1 MKSLTLPFIKHKEQR
16 LRQRI
21 GAGLLWYFNRLDAL
35 GTIYLSLYQGEM
47 DKTLSYWQCESGV
60 FALTEAETLLAS
72 LTDAPTFIATDTHE
86 NGDWFWSWWNTHL
99 PLEITRL
106 FGFIKPYTTTNQ
118 EDALNTVDS
127 LILRF
132 EVRISQQHICS
143 VVKMSEN
150 VLEQLL
156 NKNEWHCTNRVLPE
170 SLPMSFPIQIGMTVL
185 SIEAILGLRINDLI
199 LLKRNDF
206 TPEGKGIITCGKL
219 ILKGEFC
226 KQAGEMEYFYVKNV
240 ETATVNLHPEESE
253 ETTYSF
259 EKSDAETTTNPAFAP
274 IPLSLSVRCGVLKMT
289 LGELQQLDT
298 GSLILVDNV
307 IPGEALLCHGDYS
320 IAKGEL
326 VDVEGKLGFQVTNI
340 LSGSARSLRED
351 S

>member
-1 MKSLTLPFIKHKEQR
+1 MKSLKLRFITYKEQR

-21 GAGLLWYFNRLDAL
+21 GSGLVWYFNRHDAL

-47 DKTLSYWQCESGV
+47 VKTLSYWQCESGG

-72 LTDAPTFIATDTHE
+72 LTDAPTFTAADAHE

-99 PLEITRL
+99 PFEITML
-106 FGFIKPYTTTNQ
+106 FGFIKPDTITNQ
-118 EDALNTVDS
+118 EEDLYTVES
-127 LILRF
+127 LTLRL
-132 EVRISQQHICS
+132 EVRINQQHFCS
-143 VVKMSEN
+143 AVKMSEN
-150 VLEQLL
+150 VLEKLL
-156 NKNEWHCTNRVLPE
+156 NKNEWHCTNRMLPE
-170 SLPMSFPIQIGMTVL
+170 SFPMSFPIQIGKTAL
-185 SIEAILGLRINDLI
+185 SIEAISGLRKNDLV
-199 LLKRNDF
+199 LLQRNDF

-240 ETATVNLHPEESE
+240 ETTTVNLHPEEPE
-253 ETTYSF
+253 ETTYAF
-259 EKSDAETTTNPAFAP
+259 EKSDAQTSTNPAFAP

-340 LSGSARSLRED
+340 LSGSARSLHED